1 MLNVMRSTFQV
12 KHIND
17 VMFIKDLS
25 MLPQCNVTLEMYDHV
40 YCMLVA

>member
-12 KHIND
+12 KH
-17 VMFIKDLS
+17 IKDLS